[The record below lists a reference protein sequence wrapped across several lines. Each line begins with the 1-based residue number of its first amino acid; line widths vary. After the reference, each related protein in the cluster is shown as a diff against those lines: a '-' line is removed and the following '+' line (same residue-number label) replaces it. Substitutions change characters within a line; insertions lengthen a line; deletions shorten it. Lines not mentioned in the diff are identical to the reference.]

1 MTPERPVFFEGQIL
15 AAADLTGAVDYGRA
29 EVARHDRYLHDW
41 GIAEGL
47 EMTTKPDATGKYVD
61 VTLGAGVAIDGT
73 GREIVVPQAVPLDT
87 EAFFTAN
94 GASPQVKANYPILL
108 HGIDTAAP
116 APPLAAGA
124 CGAGSQSTRTQEGF
138 DLTYG
143 ALGAEL
149 HLGEQ
154 PVPDV
159 SAGPVRAD
167 GLPWEVLV
175 GFVQWDSTGK
185 NFTAAFQTGVRYA
198 GVKADTV
205 AARSGTLELR
215 SRPTVTPGQPVLT
228 IGGDPPVLK
237 FGLYQG
243 GGNVDARL
251 TVTAK
256 GDVTAIRHRPGHPQP
271 GPDQGPVRDR
281 HSRPG
286 HPAAR
291 GGHPGAGRQRRGD
304 PAPASDA
311 PHAAIRRRG
320 LVRPGRAVPWTPSR
334 QLTCQV
340 MSVTGATLS
349 GNPQPGV
356 ADYLMVATVAS
367 GAKLMSK
374 LTVVFLKDTGHVLA
388 ALTRADPPAAGEQVS
403 ALVGTGLPMGAID
416 GTSADVIVP
425 VANLD
430 AVTVDDQPEVL
441 LDPQGFQVVEDPQT
455 AAAAYGD
462 ERRSA
467 GQHGRPRDLPR
478 LWAPRSR

>member
-29 EVARHDRYLHDW
+29 GVARHERYLHDW

-47 EMTTKPDATGKYVD
+47 EMTAKTNATGKYVD
-61 VTLGAGVAIDGT
+61 VTLGAGVAIDGA

-87 EAFFTAN
+87 DAFFAAN

-108 HGIDTAAP
+108 HGIDTVAP

-149 HLGEQ
+149 HVGEQ

-175 GFVQWDSTGK
+175 GFVQCDSTGK
-185 NFTAAFQTGVRYA
+185 NFTTAFQTGVRYA

-205 AARSGTLELR
+205 AARNGTLELR
-215 SRPTVTPGQPVLT
+215 SRPAVTPGQPVLT

-256 GDVTAIRHRPGHPQP
+256 GEVTASGTV
-271 GPDQGPVRDR
+271 QGTLNLGQVRVQSGTAAHGLIIPLPEGVTQEQVDSGAVILHLHLTPRTPLFAAGIWYVPVSCSVD
-281 HSRPG
+281 
-286 HPAAR
+286 AR
-291 GGHPGAGRQRRGD
+291 
-304 PAPASDA
+304 
-311 PHAAIRRRG
+311 
-320 LVRPGRAVPWTPSR
+320 R

-340 MSVTGATLS
+340 MRVTGATPS

-367 GAKLMSK
+367 GAKL
-374 LTVVFLKDTGHVLA
+374 
-388 ALTRADPPAAGEQVS
+388 
-403 ALVGTGLPMGAID
+403 
-416 GTSADVIVP
+416 
-425 VANLD
+425 
-430 AVTVDDQPEVL
+430 
-441 LDPQGFQVVEDPQT
+441 
-455 AAAAYGD
+455 
-462 ERRSA
+462 
-467 GQHGRPRDLPR
+467 
-478 LWAPRSR
+478 